1 MKGGAMTSTPQA
13 LPQTLMAFD
22 VGLKRTGVAVA
33 SRMLG
38 HAQAQPTLHAMG
50 DARWPLIQRQIETW
64 QPDALVVGVPF
75 HPDGAPHDNTHR
87 AQRFARQLH
96 GRQHLTV
103 SIGHITSL
111 SGETLAA
118 GLIRRAGQNSSTRGD
133 IVTVHLGDGI
143 GILNQHGR

>member
-64 QPDALVVGVPF
+64 QPDALVVAVPF
-75 HPDGAPHDNTHR
+75 HPDGAEHENTR
-87 AQRFARQLH
+87 FARNFARQLRH
-96 GRQHLTV
+96 RTGLPVHEVDERYSTTQA
-103 SIGHITSL
+103 
-111 SGETLAA
+111 LAEGA
-118 GLIRRAGQNSSTRGD
+118 RDPDGAAACIILEQYLQQSSP
-133 IVTVHLGDGI
+133 
-143 GILNQHGR
+143 